1 MPRQF
6 ARFIVLML
14 LAAGCTGCASQY
26 IKYPRLF
33 NPGDIRT
40 QRYEAAI
47 WDPYPDSSIGPA
59 VIGARPREYMQQV
72 PQAERS
78 RIWSELFWGP
88 RPGPGN

>member
-1 MPRQF
+1 MLRQKAF
-6 ARFIVLML
+6 LIAAS
-14 LAAGCTGCASQY
+14 LALACSSGCASQY
-26 IKYPRLF
+26 IKYPNFF
-33 NPGDIRT
+33 NPGTIRQ

-78 RIWSELFWGP
+78 QIWSEMFWGP
-88 RPGPGN
+88 RP